1 MAALLPPGV
10 GLFMYAMEASDAERF
25 RLRDPVQ
32 TVGDYTRAACVTM
45 RKGSD
50 PHRMRITYAFKV
62 PGFVRH
68 SGDGGAPQP
77 DERYTTTVDVIHP
90 SRQACEAALPATDAA
105 RPPHPIW
112 FERTEPHTAR
122 PTLQEPDSTR
132 FLWLGLGALPM
143 LGVGWTLARRARA

>member
-1 MAALLPPGV
+1 VGV
-10 GLFMYAMEASDAERF
+10 GFFMYALEASDAERF

-32 TVGDYTRAACVTM
+32 TVGAYAGAVCITL

-50 PHRMRITYAFKV
+50 PHRLRITYAFTV
-62 PGFVRH
+62 PGFVRYR
-68 SGDGGAPQP
+68 GDSGAPQP

-90 SRQACEAALPATDAA
+90 SRQACEAALPAANAA

-122 PTLQEPDSTR
+122 PSLQDPDSTR
-132 FLWLGLGALPM
+132 FLWLGLGALP
-143 LGVGWTLARRARA
+143 LAGVGWTLARRART